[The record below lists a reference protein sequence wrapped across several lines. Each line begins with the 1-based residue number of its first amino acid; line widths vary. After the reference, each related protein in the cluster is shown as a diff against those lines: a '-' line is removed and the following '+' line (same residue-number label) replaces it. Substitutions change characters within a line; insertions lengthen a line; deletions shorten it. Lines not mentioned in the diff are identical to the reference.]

1 MNTSMSLQVA
11 LIERKEKN
19 LLRWLHMW
27 KEDDN
32 EPLGWIGL
40 NQFEDATSK
49 EEYTKECL
57 IPDSEK

>member
-1 MNTSMSLQVA
+1 
-11 LIERKEKN
+11 
-19 LLRWLHMW
+19 MW

-57 IPDSEK
+57 IPDSEKWMVFNLKKECP